1 VLKFTQTAVSVMELN
16 AQLVSQAKNFNSV
29 FASRNVS
36 ITANIAA
43 AKFATLATTVTTKI
57 RHLVA
62 HYALLAA

>member
-1 VLKFTQTAVSVMELN
+1 MLKFTQTAASVTESN
-16 AQLVSQAKNFNSV
+16 AQLVSQVKCFNLV
-29 FASRNVS
+29 FASQNVS

-43 AKFATLATTVTTKI
+43 AKFVTLATTVTTKI